1 MNKFTHSALFLLLAL
16 AALANAAPEPAK
28 DNGSALA
35 EESGASESVSGSKEP
50 VKATPGPTEKSAPD
64 EATAARLAEAKA
76 AYKNK
81 EYDKARD
88 LWRPL
93 AEAGNADAQN
103 NLAVLYTKG
112 QGVRQ
117 DYEKA
122 RKFYEQAAAQGY
134 KDAEKALQEIKE

>member
-1 MNKFTHSALFLLLAL
+1 MNKFTRSTLFLLLGL

-28 DNGSALA
+28 DNGSAVA

-81 EYDKARD
+81 EYDKARKI
-88 LWRPL
+88 WQPL
-93 AEAGNADAQN
+93 AEAGYSNAQF
-103 NLAVLYTKG
+103 NLGVLYAQG
-112 QGVRQ
+112 LGVRQ

-122 RKFYEQAAAQGY
+122 RKFYEKAAAQGY